1 MKTLFDIY
9 RKQAAKAFNYPSIKL
24 CSDGDVITYLKDIKL

>member
-9 RKQAAKAFNYPSIKL
+9 RKQAAKAFNMPSIKL
-24 CSDGDVITYLKDIKL
+24 CSDGDVITYLRNIKL

>member
-9 RKQAAKAFNYPSIKL
+9 RKQAARAFNMPSINL
-24 CSDGDVITYLKDIKL
+24 CSDGDVITYLKNIKL

>member
-9 RKQAAKAFNYPSIKL
+9 RKQASKAFNYPSIKL
-24 CSDGDVITYLKDIKL
+24 CSDGDVITYLKSINL

>member
-9 RKQAAKAFNYPSIKL
+9 RKQAAKAFNMPTVRL
-24 CSDGDVITYLKDIKL
+24 CSDGDVLTYLKSIKL

>member
-9 RKQAAKAFNYPSIKL
+9 RKQA
-24 CSDGDVITYLKDIKL
+24 VILGLVEALNIINGILILELMVRIFI

>member
-9 RKQAAKAFNYPSIKL
+9 RKQAAKAFNMPTIRL
-24 CSDGDVITYLKDIKL
+24 CSDGDVITYLKHIKL